1 MDEPQ
6 APSNIV
12 INGQEYSPEDA
23 QALIE
28 TGSRVRAWE
37 QEKNTKFDS
46 VLPEYTKLT
55 QEKSSWAQ
63 EKEQLTKE
71 LADFK
76 AKQAAQVETPADER
90 AAKEA
95 ARKLGILLNE
105 DVQGKYLTKDE
116 LENWY
121 SEKRK
126 LESATDKLLSEAK
139 DLEKELD
146 GSDGRPKFKT
156 RNVLAYAQAYDIA
169 DLREAYE
176 KMNED
181 ELSSWGEQQKTLKK
195 GSSLKTLSGGGK
207 KTPQEVRPTKDNVR
221 DMLHE
226 ALSGVF

>member
-76 AKQAAQVETPADER
+76 AKQAAKMQPA
-90 AAKEA
+90 
-95 ARKLGILLNE
+95 G
-105 DVQGKYLTKDE
+105 YL
-116 LENWY
+116 
-121 SEKRK
+121 
-126 LESATDKLLSEAK
+126 
-139 DLEKELD
+139 
-146 GSDGRPKFKT
+146 
-156 RNVLAYAQAYDIA
+156 
-169 DLREAYE
+169 
-176 KMNED
+176 
-181 ELSSWGEQQKTLKK
+181 
-195 GSSLKTLSGGGK
+195 
-207 KTPQEVRPTKDNVR
+207 
-221 DMLHE
+221 
-226 ALSGVF
+226 